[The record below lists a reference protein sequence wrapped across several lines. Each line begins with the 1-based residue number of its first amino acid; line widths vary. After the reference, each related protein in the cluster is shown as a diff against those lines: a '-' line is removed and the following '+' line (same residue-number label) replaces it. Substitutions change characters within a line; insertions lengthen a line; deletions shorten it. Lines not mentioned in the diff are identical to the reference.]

1 MLLLR
6 DLPKYETLI
15 TYSQRYPDANPTAAE
30 AYFSLLRVSTD
41 IMDVVEDYYATR
53 GTSQGRFTV
62 LALLNRNPET
72 PLNPADL
79 ARRAGVTRATMTG
92 LLQGL
97 EEEELIHRTD
107 CSRDKRMS
115 LVRLTRR
122 GRKYVDEVLP
132 PLFRGISDVMGGL
145 TEDERQ
151 TLLSLLNKIGTRV
164 PLMFQDHNRSRSSR
178 VYLNASA
185 EAPRVSK

>member
-15 TYSQRYPDANPTAAE
+15 TYSQRYPDAKTSAVE
-30 AYFSLLRVSTD
+30 AYFSLLRVSSD
-41 IMDVVEDYYATR
+41 ILDVVEDYYATR

-107 CSRDKRMS
+107 SARDKRMS

-132 PLFRGISDVMGGL
+132 PLFRGVNDLMGGL
-145 TEDERQ
+145 TEEERQ
-151 TLLSLLNKIGTRV
+151 TLLSLVDKVGSRV
-164 PLMFQDHNRSRSSR
+164 PLMFKDHHRSRSSR
-178 VYLNASA
+178 VFLNASA
-185 EAPRVSK
+185 ESRANK